1 MLVIFPP
8 SKFVWN
14 VFMSSC
20 EEKASV
26 RNLLNSRIVYS
37 YQYSL
42 KGWLEEMSSKP
53 IFAAERSK

>member
-14 VFMSSC
+14 IFMSSC

-37 YQYSL
+37 L